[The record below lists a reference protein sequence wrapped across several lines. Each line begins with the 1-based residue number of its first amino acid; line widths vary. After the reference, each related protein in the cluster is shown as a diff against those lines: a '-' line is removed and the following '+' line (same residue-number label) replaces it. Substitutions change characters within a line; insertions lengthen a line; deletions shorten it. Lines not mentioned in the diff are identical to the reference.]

1 MWWTWGQEHR
11 SALPRSQSPTSSLS
25 WDQEAV
31 PVVGSEVTFSGEA
44 AAAVLFSFYLVQ
56 GDISEVETAPLLMLT
71 MGFVQVLAEVVKEGR
86 TGSEKQLKWVA
97 QASSLTRRLGLG
109 RFLLMPPVLLLF
121 LVGGLL
127 SSSSH

>member
-56 GDISEVETAPLLMLT
+56 GDISEVETAALVNVDHGLCS
-71 MGFVQVLAEVVKEGR
+71 GVSR
-86 TGSEKQLKWVA
+86 GSEGGKNWFRETTKGVA
-97 QASSLTRRLGLG
+97 QASSLTRRLGWPG
-109 RFLLMPPVLLLF
+109 
-121 LVGGLL
+121 
-127 SSSSH
+127 SC